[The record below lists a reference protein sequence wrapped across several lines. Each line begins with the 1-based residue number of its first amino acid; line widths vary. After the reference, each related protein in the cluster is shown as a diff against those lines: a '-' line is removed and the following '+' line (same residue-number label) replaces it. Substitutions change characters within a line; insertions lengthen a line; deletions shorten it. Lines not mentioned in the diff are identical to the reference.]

1 MPNDHRRPGP
11 HEHADVPPRAAGHS
25 IVFDSPADLA
35 AYTRHDR
42 LSRSGPLLLA
52 RRAGYHPDG
61 SWPCSALE
69 SAQNVLATRARTMI
83 EIELRTT
90 VDGRCVVLHEAVM
103 GHGSTGAGPV
113 SDQSADYVLSQRLV
127 DNYGEV
133 TRFPVREAADFL
145 DWAVTAGAVLWL
157 DVKNVSPQHVVEL
170 VRTHRAESQV
180 VVGVNGLTELTAY
193 RRIAPDLVY
202 FVPTHPDGLPT
213 VDDVRREVPDIER
226 VVGFAGHYVPDMEE
240 SLRMLGWN
248 VPMRLELHRYDENLP
263 TDALDVHYYRRAVEA
278 GFGILSTSHYRE
290 VSDLLGLAG
299 WAPKRVDGAPHRS
312 GGSAHRRS

>member
-11 HEHADVPPRAAGHS
+11 PYPASTEGPPRAAEHS
-25 IVFDSPADLA
+25 IVFDSPAELA

-42 LSRSGPLLLA
+42 LASEGPLLLA

-69 SAQNVLATRARTMI
+69 SARNVLATRARTMI

-90 VDGRCVVLHEAVM
+90 VDGRCVVLHESVM

-113 SDQSADYVLSQRLV
+113 SEQSADYVLSQHLV

-133 TRFPVREAADFL
+133 TRFPVREAAEFL
-145 DWAVTAGAVLWL
+145 TWAVLAGAVLWL
-157 DVKNVSPQHVVEL
+157 DVRNVTPEAVVEL
-170 VRTHRAESQV
+170 IRTHRAESQV
-180 VVGVNGLTELTAY
+180 VVGVNGLRELTVY

-213 VDDVRREVPDIER
+213 VDDVRREVPDLRR
-226 VVGFAGHYVPDMEE
+226 VVGFAGHYIPDMED
-240 SLRMLGWN
+240 SLRMRSWN

-263 TDALDVHYYRRAVEA
+263 ADALDVHYYRRAVEA

-290 VSDLLGLAG
+290 VADLLGLPG
-299 WAPKRVDGAPHRS
+299 WAPKNASARDGRGVSRH
-312 GGSAHRRS
+312 